1 MSDIFTSPHIFVVF
15 QQGAGGNFIS
25 SLIRN
30 LISNNI
36 TPVEIAE
43 SGSAHAVIDLKIL
56 GTDYLSFGTLPDDQ
70 LQFKT
75 LEEREQYYVSNIKH
89 TYKDN
94 ASPQVIWTHDYSN
107 IQLYKKYFPNSRI
120 LVITQETVR
129 EKIAVA
135 CMNVLKTVLAKYSPG
150 PFPEK
155 QWQNIK
161 NRWAHLSTVELS
173 NLLKVEI
180 TPEIKKLII
189 DQFPAVYKY
198 ATIIKRL
205 EYFGLRQYVDPDYG
219 PQLDV
224 ANNSLFNIDT
234 DTFIKNPNLQLYT
247 VGKAHQSF
255 VDDSCIVLPY
265 SHLLDNDVEQLE
277 LALTQV
283 LATDFTN
290 CQVDYIR
297 STFSSYREK
306 QDKLLLASPVLYV
319 KDLQA
324 HAFDTIIDL
333 NRELTHEN
341 RTLPL

>member
-1 MSDIFTSPHIFVVF
+1 MSDIFNSPHIFIVF

-25 SLIRN
+25 SLTRN
-30 LISNNI
+30 LISNAI
-36 TPVEIAE
+36 SPVEIAE
-43 SGSAHAVIDLKIL
+43 SGSAHAVIDLKVL

-70 LQFKT
+70 LQFNT
-75 LEEREQYYVSNIKH
+75 LEEREQYYISNINLV
-89 TYKDN
+89 YKDN
-94 ASPQVIWTHDYSN
+94 ISQQVIWTHDYSN
-107 IQLYKKYFPNSRI
+107 IPLYKKYFPNSRI

-173 NLLKVEI
+173 NLLKIEI

-189 DQFPAVYKY
+189 DRFPAIYKY

-205 EYFGLRQYVDPDYG
+205 EYFGLRQYVDPEYG
-219 PQLDV
+219 TQQDV

-234 DTFIKNPNLQLYT
+234 DTFIKNPNLSLYT
-247 VGKAHQSF
+247 VGESHQSF
-255 VDDSCIVLPY
+255 IDTSCVVLPY
-265 SHLLDNDVEQLE
+265 SHLLDNNVEQLKAALSQL
-277 LALTQV
+277 LAV
-283 LATDFTN
+283 DFTN
-290 CQVDYIR
+290 SQVNYIR
-297 STFSSYREK
+297 STFTSYREK

-324 HAFDTIIDL
+324 HALDTIINL